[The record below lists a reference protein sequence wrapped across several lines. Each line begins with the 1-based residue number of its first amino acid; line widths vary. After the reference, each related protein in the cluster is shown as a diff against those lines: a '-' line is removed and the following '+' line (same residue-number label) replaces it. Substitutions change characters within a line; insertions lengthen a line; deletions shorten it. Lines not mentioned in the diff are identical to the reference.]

1 MTEEK
6 MSKKKIQGKGMPN
19 FCGPNESKSQTK
31 NLCFPFYNFFSDFQ
45 EWLQKQEPVTKAF
58 LKWKTNKYDT
68 RNFIP
73 SYLTDYVDSTVK
85 DQVFN

>member
-1 MTEEK
+1 MPEEK

-19 FCGPNESKSQTK
+19 FCGPNESKIQTK
-31 NLCFPFYNFFSDFQ
+31 NLCFLDIFSDFQ
-45 EWLQKQEPVTKAF
+45 EWLQKQEPITKAF
-58 LKWKTNKYDT
+58 LKWKTNEYDT

-85 DQVFN
+85 DKVFN

>member
-1 MTEEK
+1 MPEEK

-19 FCGPNESKSQTK
+19 FCGPNESKTQTK
-31 NLCFPFYNFFSDFQ
+31 NLCFLDIFSDFQ

-58 LKWKTNKYDT
+58 LKWKTNQYDT

-85 DQVFN
+85 DKVFN

>member
-1 MTEEK
+1 MPEEK

-19 FCGPNESKSQTK
+19 FCGPNESKTQTK
-31 NLCFPFYNFFSDFQ
+31 NLCFLDIFSDFQ

-58 LKWKTNKYDT
+58 LKWKTNEYDT

-85 DQVFN
+85 DKVFN

>member
-1 MTEEK
+1 MPEEK

-19 FCGPNESKSQTK
+19 FCGPNESKTQTK
-31 NLCFPFYNFFSDFQ
+31 NLCFLDIFSDFQ
-45 EWLQKQEPVTKAF
+45 EWLQKQEPITKAF
-58 LKWKTNKYDT
+58 LKWKTNQYDT

-85 DQVFN
+85 DKVFN

>member
-1 MTEEK
+1 MPEDK

-19 FCGPNESKSQTK
+19 FCGPNESKTQTK
-31 NLCFPFYNFFSDFQ
+31 NLCFLDIFSDFQ

-58 LKWKTNKYDT
+58 LKWKTNEYDT

-85 DQVFN
+85 DKVFN